1 MGFNGE
7 KTLYKN
13 ISKDKR
19 ALSPVIATVILISV
33 TIVVAVSVAYW
44 MGAIAGGYTSFEQIE
59 LPSTYAQAVVDA
71 TYDWKITIDLRNTG
85 SAAATLDSIFLN
97 AVPLKDYSSG
107 WALDYSTNTGANVT
121 TYSSLGISIPNGETV
136 TLYLYISSTV
146 EGCSA
151 GTNVDLKMH
160 TAAGKDYPTR
170 VKLP

>member
-1 MGFNGE
+1 LGFNGE
-7 KTLYKN
+7 KTLYKS
-13 ISKDKR
+13 ISKNKR

-59 LPSTYAQAVVDA
+59 LPSTYAQAVTG
-71 TYDWKITIDLRNTG
+71 TYNWKITIDLRNTG
-85 SAAATLDSIFLN
+85 SADATVSDVFLN
-97 AVPLKDYSSG
+97 VVPLDDYSSG
-107 WALDYSTNTGANVT
+107 WGLNWTGHSNLET
-121 TYSSLGISIPNGETV
+121 TFPTTGISVTKGESV
-136 TLYLYISSTV
+136 TLYLYVSNTV

-151 GTNVDLKMH
+151 GTNIDLKIH